1 MLNFSLDLNELT
13 ISFYLLEKEEQQKTP
28 LTNVRFICLIHS
40 IRRAYLI
47 NPLWYKLL
55 YNTCNCI
62 TLSLYTLTIDKLLN
76 IPKLIC

>member
-1 MLNFSLDLNELT
+1 MLNFSFDLNELT

-28 LTNVRFICLIHS
+28 LNVRFICLIHS

-62 TLSLYTLTIDKLLN
+62 TLSLYTLTIDRLLN
-76 IPKLIC
+76 MPNVIC